1 MWSKN
6 GAKDSLRCGECLSC
20 NSFKLH
26 QRRFR
31 LDIRK
36 NFFSGRVVM
45 HWNRLLKEV
54 MQSLYLE
61 MFKSRED
68 GALRVMVGGH
78 GKNGFTIG
86 QDYVSGLFQS

>member
-1 MWSKN
+1 
-6 GAKDSLRCGECLSC
+6 
-20 NSFKLH
+20 
-26 QRRFR
+26 
-31 LDIRK
+31 
-36 NFFSGRVVM
+36 M